1 MANYGVKYKCEWVS
15 PMREN
20 REYEIRILERDYS
33 GVVRPLRP
41 TGDVLTITQGAIG
54 DNELVAIKSSEA
66 ELSLLCLEGEETY
79 SELFTTDPLRYK
91 LQVFRKVPTKTGYM
105 RALNE
110 WEGYLSVGT
119 YVQDYKKP
127 PYHISLRAVDGLAI
141 LRNIPY
147 LYDGEPYTGTRL
159 LEDMIR
165 GIMRSISDMGVYYQ
179 RFDNIV
185 SPFQSAPSVRSIK
198 IDSSALYASFGDT
211 TPSCYEVL
219 EALLN
224 TLQLQI
230 FQGYGVWHV
239 RSIASMAGVERMNVE
254 AYSNGNGNPIP
265 LYGTEGEGV
274 SVAASMSLLAPYYKM
289 NVDRPELIQEVR
301 GGAYPLGTES
311 FMWKDSG
318 SKIKLSKWQW
328 KDRLR
333 LKAEKLKKAHKT
345 GYIGAVFTP
354 DIEVRRSADT
364 MNVSFDAYNLS
375 YEEKTIR
382 VGLFAYPSEYDIRSI
397 WLNLLDNSG
406 YQNTVSIAGWD
417 TSKNAWGFFL
427 TGGTWVTGDPY
438 VSYMQTVTLSP
449 AKGGIIFEQ
458 PTPESQM
465 GKSEVTLTAQ
475 MSRSGLF
482 RGSTSF
488 AIFVVGEYQQA
499 LPPIEVRNVSI
510 SFANENGVA
519 EDVTFEEGVVC
530 DKGLE
535 DIDYRQHFA
544 DGWVTASPGYT
555 FQASLLSSDGDI
567 LRGLVLAQQRPLIAD
582 AVLYNMR
589 MLRGGVRRQLNGEV
603 FTKERISP
611 ISRWVSLDG
620 HRFYT
625 NYIKRL
631 YSRGVYEVELRE
643 LPRNDAESY
652 WVSGS
657 LVENI
662 VGLDTSYYIAD
673 GKKVVRVDCETHAQA
688 VVHQADGELPYPWL
702 NEGQRCVS
710 IVQRVKAED
719 DDVFVYDYE
728 CSAYDTNGKRLSTID
743 GIIDLIR
750 DSMPITSVSSFARSA
765 RYDANTHT
773 WVLMSSTDIAVYAMV
788 LARDGSV
795 IGFSTFSYAGQ
806 VTVTSTA
813 VIPNGF
819 MFATSTTQ
827 WWHSNSLHSG
837 ADATVLS
844 AREIKGVIAGNERF
858 FVAEDA
864 DSFKIYR
871 RTNIEHGVEAE
882 PLYTAHKPCTF
893 VAMNNAL
900 VVFRSGVNC
909 IVFDARSGK
918 IETYQNEEA
927 DRWWLCGDK
936 VYSARLS
943 STSLYVTSIDV
954 RVGVGEAEE
963 YPYITSDGEDYITS
977 EGLTYNV
984 LK

>member
-1 MANYGVKYKCEWVS
+1 MANYGVKYRCEWVS

-185 SPFQSAPSVRSIK
+185 SPFQSAPSVSSIK

-230 FQGYGVWHV
+230 FQGYGVWHI
-239 RSIASMAGVERMNVE
+239 RSVASMVGVERMNVE
-254 AYSNGNGNPIP
+254 AYSNGNGELIP

-274 SVAASMSLLAPYYKM
+274 SVAASMSLLAPYRKM
-289 NVDRPELIQEVR
+289 IVDRPELIQEVR

-311 FMWKDSG
+311 FMWIDAG

-333 LKAEKLKKAHKT
+333 LKADKLKKAHKT

-354 DIEVRRSADT
+354 DIEVGQSTDT
-364 MNVSFDAYNLS
+364 INVTFDAYNLS
-375 YEEKTIR
+375 YTEKKIR

-397 WLNLLDNSG
+397 WLNLLDNNS
-406 YQNTVSIAGWD
+406 YQNTVNIAGWD
-417 TSKNAWGFFL
+417 ASKNAWVFFMVEGFWI
-427 TGGTWVTGDPY
+427 GGDPY
-438 VSYMQTVTLSP
+438 ASYMQTVTLSP
-449 AKGGIIFEQ
+449 AQGGIIFEQ

-475 MSRSGLF
+475 MHKSGF
-482 RGSTSF
+482 WGKSTSF

-510 SFANENGVA
+510 SFTNENGVA

-530 DKGLE
+530 EKGLE
-535 DIDYRQHFA
+535 DIDYKQHFA

-555 FQASLLSSDGDI
+555 FQTSLLSSDGGI

-582 AVLYNMR
+582 AALYNMR

-631 YSRGVYEVELRE
+631 YRRGVYEVELRE

-652 WVSGS
+652 WTSGS

-662 VGLDTSYYIAD
+662 VGLDTSYYIAA
-673 GKKVVRVDCETHAQA
+673 GRKVVRVDCETHAQT
-688 VVHQADGELPYPWL
+688 VVHQADGELPYPYL

-710 IVQRVKAED
+710 IVQPVLAED
-719 DDVFVYDYE
+719 DADFTYDYE
-728 CSAYDTNGKRLSTID
+728 CSAYDTNGNRLSTID
-743 GIIDLIR
+743 SVIDLVR
-750 DSMPITSVSSFARSA
+750 DSMPIADVASFARSA

-773 WVLMSSTDIAVYAMV
+773 WVLISSTDVATYAMV

-795 IGFSTFSYAGQ
+795 IGFSTFSSTMQ
-806 VTVTSTA
+806 VSATSTA

-819 MFATSTTQ
+819 MFATSLIQ
-827 WWHSNSLHSG
+827 WWHNNSLHSG
-837 ADATVLS
+837 ARAVDLS
-844 AREIKGVIAGNERF
+844 ARIIKGVIAGNERF

-871 RTNIEHGVEAE
+871 RTNIEYGVEAE

-927 DRWWLCGDK
+927 ERWWLCGDK

-943 STSLYVTSIDV
+943 STALYVTSIDV